1 MKIYADISTL
11 TQATAQ
17 KSWRKLP
24 AGTNEHNCVTVG
36 GVTPAHVPLEISNI
50 YFTASWDPWTGALD
64 ELMYS
69 QGLWK
74 WALHL
79 YTSPQMAT
87 ILRQMMKGVKEEEG
101 QDLPQ
106 IIRNTSGLRGK
117 QASFSV
123 RQVEKILE
131 HTLTI
136 KVSNEYGGKTIF
148 STQYFYSK
156 WL

>member
-1 MKIYADISTL
+1 
-11 TQATAQ
+11 
-17 KSWRKLP
+17 
-24 AGTNEHNCVTVG
+24 
-36 GVTPAHVPLEISNI
+36 
-50 YFTASWDPWTGALD
+50 
-64 ELMYS
+64 
-69 QGLWK
+69 
-74 WALHL
+74 
-79 YTSPQMAT
+79 MAT